1 MISTFRS
8 FSGGPVPASY
18 TVVFMLHPDRGL
30 VLGDARVEVE
40 RELAE
45 GKKHVF
51 GALFRVP
58 QG

>member
-1 MISTFRS
+1 MRLDA
-8 FSGGPVPASY
+8 GEVPASC
-18 TVVFMLHPDRGL
+18 TVVFMLHSDRGL